1 MAYMITTDCINCNA
15 CYPECPNDAIYEGG
29 QSWTY
34 GDKTFGEGESLN
46 GDASF
51 WSADYFFVVPE
62 KCTECK
68 GWHEEPQCVK
78 VCPVDCVIPDEG
90 RQESEEILLKK
101 KEQLEALKN

>member
-1 MAYMITTDCINCNA
+1 MAYKITTDCINCNA
-15 CYPECPNDAIYEGG
+15 CYPECPNEAIYEGG

-34 GDKTFGEGESLN
+34 GDKTYGEGESLN

-51 WSADYFFVVPE
+51 WSAEYFYIVPY

-78 VCPVDCVIPDEG
+78 VCPVDCVVPDENWK
-90 RQESEEILLKK
+90 EDEAALLAK
-101 KEQLEALKN
+101 KEKLEALKS